1 MKKLLIISFLIISAN
16 AYSQIEWSNYSTS
29 FGKMGD
35 QPSLGVAIP
44 YNGVYNNTT
53 RNIVG
58 YAHWNPQYKIQID
71 PDLNDSIPLNFVY
84 DTSVIYFLISQVN
97 KKNADEFEYTI
108 LLNNQIVITPWTHI
122 GQFTQTEIG
131 GMKTGSG
138 ITGGY
143 TANLGEYIVAHLRNK
158 TGKIISSWVVF
169 WQHQSP
175 EISLL
180 YTSNNPLEFS
190 KILNNKDFFTDGPE
204 EIGWHRQYN
213 NVSGGQNKVLKLPY
227 NENSILLNI
236 DAKVYKKEAL
246 EYSLVSGEKIIRDWG
261 PNEFDNR
268 YVLLKNID
276 PGDYT
281 IRIRFK
287 RQRGSITEFHFSI
300 SSIWY
305 KTVAFKAAIFALL
318 ALAVVCF
325 IFLLKYRN
333 QKNTLMRINK
343 KAEQSAGELQNIYAL
358 LNPHFTFNALSSIQG
373 LVNKGNIDAANKYLS
388 SFGELLGE
396 TLNESRTELISLDKE
411 LKNMKTYIGL
421 EQLRYPFIYHPDIDR
436 NIDVFSSTIPPFLLQ
451 PFVENAI
458 KHSFS
463 KMNGQGILNISIS
476 KEEDKMMVNITDNGE
491 GFDTFLLKEGYGL
504 SLSKKR
510 IELLNRNYGEELIRL
525 KIESTDTGTVIL
537 LSFKNWL

>member
-1 MKKLLIISFLIISAN
+1 
-16 AYSQIEWSNYSTS
+16 
-29 FGKMGD
+29 
-35 QPSLGVAIP
+35 
-44 YNGVYNNTT
+44 
-53 RNIVG
+53 
-58 YAHWNPQYKIQID
+58 
-71 PDLNDSIPLNFVY
+71 
-84 DTSVIYFLISQVN
+84 
-97 KKNADEFEYTI
+97 
-108 LLNNQIVITPWTHI
+108 
-122 GQFTQTEIG
+122 
-131 GMKTGSG
+131 
-138 ITGGY
+138 
-143 TANLGEYIVAHLRNK
+143 
-158 TGKIISSWVVF
+158 
-169 WQHQSP
+169 
-175 EISLL
+175 
-180 YTSNNPLEFS
+180 
-190 KILNNKDFFTDGPE
+190 
-204 EIGWHRQYN
+204 
-213 NVSGGQNKVLKLPY
+213 
-227 NENSILLNI
+227 
-236 DAKVYKKEAL
+236 
-246 EYSLVSGEKIIRDWG
+246 
-261 PNEFDNR
+261 
-268 YVLLKNID
+268 
-276 PGDYT
+276 
-281 IRIRFK
+281 
-287 RQRGSITEFHFSI
+287 
-300 SSIWY
+300 
-305 KTVAFKAAIFALL
+305 
-318 ALAVVCF
+318 
-325 IFLLKYRN
+325 
-333 QKNTLMRINK
+333 MRINK

-411 LKNMKTYIGL
+411 LKNLKTYIGL